1 MRGAF
6 IHLFMYPRKKAGADP
21 IWNYDELSPADLIE
35 SLQLEPDLI
44 NQKEFSR
51 VEWFW
56 SRRPKLLCENLVL
69 FFCYL
74 TVLVCLFYFIPQ
86 TISLLLVWV
95 VAGAS
100 CAFVDFVRLNRWR
113 NEYGSSIKR
122 VIVHLREGR

>member
-1 MRGAF
+1 MIFFG
-6 IHLFMYPRKKAGADP
+6 
-21 IWNYDELSPADLIE
+21 IWDSSSI
-35 SLQLEPDLI
+35 SLQLERALI

-51 VEWFW
+51 AEWFW

-86 TISLLLVWV
+86 TISLLLVWM

-122 VIVHLREGR
+122 VIVHLRERK

>member
-1 MRGAF
+1 
-6 IHLFMYPRKKAGADP
+6 MYPRKKAGADS

-35 SLQLEPDLI
+35 SLQLERALI

-51 VEWFW
+51 AEWFW

-74 TVLVCLFYFIPQ
+74 TVAVCFFYYLPQ
-86 TISLLLVWV
+86 TALLLVFWIG
-95 VAGAS
+95 AGAS
-100 CAFVDFVRLNRWR
+100 CIFVDHIRLTRWR

-122 VIVHLREGR
+122 IIVHLPERK